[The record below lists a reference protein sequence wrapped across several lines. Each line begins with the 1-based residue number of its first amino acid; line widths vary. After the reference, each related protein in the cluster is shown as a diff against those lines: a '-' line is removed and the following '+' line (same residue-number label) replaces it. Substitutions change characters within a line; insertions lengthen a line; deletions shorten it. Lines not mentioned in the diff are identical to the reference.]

1 MLEKQKIPFS
11 KPAKSID
18 QQFEILKS
26 RGLDISNVD
35 GYEELVK
42 RTLPHNNYYR
52 LEGYWFDFYAPG
64 SYPAHKFLP
73 GISFQQIWIII
84 EEIRSFACSHLQ

>member
-42 RTLPHNNYYR
+42 RTLLHNNY
-52 LEGYWFDFYAPG
+52 G
-64 SYPAHKFLP
+64 SIQKGVGRP
-73 GISFQQIWIII
+73 SSIIN
-84 EEIRSFACSHLQ
+84 SG